1 MTVQTNTNVASFNGN
16 GVTQIFPIAFK
27 FNNDTDLVAL
37 LVDDATGSAS
47 LLTLNSD
54 YTVSGEGD
62 EEGGLINVVVAPAAG
77 TRLKVTRVVDI
88 LQLTDLRN
96 QGKFFAEVHEDAFDL
111 LTMIAQ
117 QHESGINSSLRV
129 AESDPEPARIPAV
142 AQRANK
148 ILSFDAEGNPQVVA
162 PVTDSSTGLRLD
174 LADSTG
180 ASLVGFTAGGT
191 GATTRALEKKIVEI
205 VSVKDYGAVGDG
217 VADDTAAIQAAIAY
231 VASLGGGIVQ
241 VPSGTYGINAAG
253 NYTGIQLKT
262 GVYLSM
268 YGAKLKAISSNQPSY
283 RLINIE
289 QVSNCGVFGGEIQGD
304 RATNTATGEW
314 GHCLH
319 IILDCTNITIKDVRV
334 SDGFG
339 DGIYIGRQCSDVHV
353 LNCTVTNN
361 RRNNI
366 SVVTASNVVIDGC
379 DISNANGTLPEC
391 GIDIEPN
398 TNDLPSSNVVITNC
412 NIFGNNKDGIGY
424 SAPPPTPLI
433 ESSVISNCHIYNNG
447 RHGILASYIKV
458 LEVTNCVIR
467 NNGGDGISD
476 SAALATLLNFNGNAI
491 YDNTGSGLFGF
502 SSNTIITNNQ
512 IKGSG
517 QWGVHWQNGNHVTI
531 SGNLISDSGQD
542 GIYYERAYN
551 SSIVGNTVKNS
562 QKHGILITGTSTS
575 SATHSRKV
583 TISGNNVAFSGLL
596 ADNTYSGI
604 YLDTYANTCTITGNT
619 IAAGTAGN
627 LPQYAI
633 YAADATVNVSGNQT
647 DGAVKSGNA
656 QVSVGGVALP
666 SFINSPSMF
675 GYTYASRMYVPGQ
688 AFVTGGTGSPE
699 GVVTAGAGSIYL
711 RADGGAGTSFYV
723 KQTAAGNT
731 GWAAK

>member
-1 MTVQTNTNVASFNGN
+1 MLPAT
-16 GVTQIFPIAFK
+16 FP
-27 FNNDTDLVAL
+27 VAL
-37 LVDDATGSAS
+37 SGTWPDDQLKLTPMSDHS
-47 LLTLNSD
+47 LRQELS
-54 YTVSGEGD
+54 GD
-62 EEGGLINVVVAPAAG
+62 EG
-77 TRLKVTRVVDI
+77 
-88 LQLTDLRN
+88 
-96 QGKFFAEVHEDAFDL
+96 
-111 LTMIAQ
+111 
-117 QHESGINSSLRV
+117 S
-129 AESDPEPARIPAV
+129 
-142 AQRANK
+142 
-148 ILSFDAEGNPQVVA
+148 
-162 PVTDSSTGLRLD
+162 
-174 LADSTG
+174 
-180 ASLVGFTAGGT
+180 SLVGYKLTGIAAAVKRTAKDKFHET
-191 GATTRALEKKIVEI
+191 
-205 VSVKDYGAVGDG
+205 VSVKDFGAIGDG
-217 VADDTAAIQAAIAY
+217 VADDTAAIQAA
-231 VASLGGGIVQ
+231 VDHVNSLGGGV
-241 VPSGTYGINAAG
+241 VLFPSGTYGVSAAG
-253 NYTGIQLKT
+253 YYTGVQLKT
-262 GVYLSM
+262 GVYLSL
-268 YGAKLKAISSNQPSY
+268 YGAKIKALSANQPGY

-319 IILDCTNITIKDVRV
+319 MILNCTNITVKDVRV
-334 SDGFG
+334 RDGFG

-366 SVVTASNVVIDGC
+366 SVVTASNVVIDSC
-379 DISNANGTLPEC
+379 DISYANGTLPEC

-398 TNDLPSSNVVITNC
+398 AGDLPSSNIVITNC

-424 SAPPPTPLI
+424 PAPPPTPLI
-433 ESSVISNCHIYNNG
+433 ESSVVSNCHIYNNG
-447 RHGILASYIKV
+447 RHGILASYVKV
-458 LEVTNCVIR
+458 LEVSNCVIR
-467 NNGGDGISD
+467 NNGGDGIFD

-491 YDNTGSGLFGF
+491 YDNAGSGIFGF

-551 SSIVGNTVKNS
+551 SSVIGNTVKNS

-575 SATHSRKV
+575 SVTRSRKV
-583 TISGNNVAFSGLL
+583 TVSGNNVAFSGLL

-604 YLDTYANTCTITGNT
+604 YLDANANTCTVTGNT
-619 IAAGTAGN
+619 IAAGTSGN

-633 YAADATVNVSGNQT
+633 YAADSSVNVSGNQT

-656 QVSVGGVALP
+656 QVSVGGIALP
-666 SFINSPSMF
+666 SFIASPSMF
-675 GYTYASRMYVPGQ
+675 GYTYATRMYVPGQ

-699 GVVTAGAGSIYL
+699 GVVTAGAGSIYM
-711 RADGGAGTSFYV
+711 RADGGAGTSLYV
-723 KQTAAGNT
+723 KQTASGNT

>member
-1 MTVQTNTNVASFNGN
+1 MVQKVNSFLEGKYGWDFGESGWNGGMDENINKFSFLFNGN
-16 GVTQIFPIAFK
+16 
-27 FNNDTDLVAL
+27 
-37 LVDDATGSAS
+37 VDGIVSTLPPATAGGAYFLTSDNRFYFATGSIYQS
-47 LLTLNSD
+47 SPCPKNFVFKVKSDNTFHIFDGITTLPVDTPLETTTQLAEVKGTLAQLGSAAFQNTEAFAAQSQLD
-54 YTVSGEGD
+54 
-62 EEGGLINVVVAPAAG
+62 VVAAQA
-77 TRLKVTRVVDI
+77 TNAVD
-88 LQLTDLRN
+88 DLRN
-96 QGKFFAEVHEDAFDL
+96 DL
-111 LTMIAQ
+111 QSATTGAV
-117 QHESGINSSLRV
+117 GADRV
-129 AESDPEPARIPAV
+129 GFL
-142 AQRANK
+142 Q
-148 ILSFDAEGNPQVVA
+148 EGNLTTA
-162 PVTDSSTGLRLD
+162 RT
-174 LADSTG
+174 
-180 ASLVGFTAGGT
+180 VGDKL
-191 GATTRALEKKIVEI
+191 LEH
-205 VSVKDYGAVGDG
+205 VSVLDFGAVGDG
-217 VADDTAAIQAAIAY
+217 VADDTAAIQAAVDQ
-231 VASLGGGIVQ
+231 VAELGGGVVLI
-241 VPSGTYGINAAG
+241 PSGIYGVSAAG
-253 NYTGIQLKT
+253 AHTGIQLKT

-268 YGAKLKAISSNQPSY
+268 YGAKIKAISSNQPSY

-304 RATNTATGEW
+304 RATNTATGEH

-319 IILDCTNITIKDVRV
+319 MILDCTNITIKDVMVR
-334 SDGFG
+334 DGFG
-339 DGIYIGRQCSDVHV
+339 DGIYIGRQCSDVLV

-366 SVVTASNVVIDGC
+366 SVVTASNVIIDGC

-398 TNDLPSSNVVITNC
+398 STDLPSSNVVITNC

-424 SAPPPTPLI
+424 PAPPPTPLI

-502 SSNTIITNNQ
+502 ASNTIITNNQ

-551 SSIVGNTVKNS
+551 SSIVGNTIKNS
-562 QKHGILITGTSTS
+562 QKHGILVTGTSTS
-575 SATHSRKV
+575 SATRSRKV

-604 YLDTYANTCTITGNT
+604 YLDTYANTCTVTGNT
-619 IAAGTAGN
+619 IAAGTSGN

-666 SFINSPSMF
+666 SFITSPSMF
-675 GYTYASRMYVPGQ
+675 GYTYATRMYVPGQ

-711 RADGGAGTSFYV
+711 RADGGAGTSLYV